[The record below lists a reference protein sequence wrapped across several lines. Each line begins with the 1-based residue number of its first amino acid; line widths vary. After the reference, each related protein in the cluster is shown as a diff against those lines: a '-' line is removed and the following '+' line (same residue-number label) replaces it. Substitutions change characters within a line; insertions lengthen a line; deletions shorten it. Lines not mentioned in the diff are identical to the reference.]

1 MAAKKK
7 KASKKSASRKK
18 APARKVAAKKAPARK
33 AAKKRTAKKS
43 PAKKASKMLSCPARA
58 TAKTLKNGAKR
69 CVEITSKG
77 LWKFVPS
84 K

>member
-7 KASKKSASRKK
+7 SAKKSASRKK
-18 APARKVAAKKAPARK
+18 APARKAAAKKRPARK
-33 AAKKRTAKKS
+33 AAAKKR
-43 PAKKASKMLSCPARA
+43 PAKKAASKKTLSCPARA

-69 CVEITSKG
+69 CVQINAKG
-77 LWKFVPS
+77 QWKFVPS